1 MRVFSPP
8 YIATLVVTIVTA
20 TSLCVA
26 GRRHGGTADRP
37 ARWIRP
43 ANAVLAAALLVT
55 SGLWL
60 DTTLGGQPFRAAT
73 SLPFALCDVAAL
85 VAAAALLS
93 RNRLLVEVTYFWGL
107 AGSLQSLLT
116 PDLKVGW
123 PSLQFVEYV
132 VAHAAI
138 VCAALFL
145 VVGQRLVPRRGAVVR
160 TWVITL
166 GYSAVVGAIDAVTGG
181 DYMYLRRVPGEWTL
195 LSVLGPWPW
204 YIVSAAAV
212 ALVLFALLDLP
223 FRHGRD
229 RDGPRASVQPVGS
242 WGDGTCRRSTSNV
255 PTGRTDARS
264 PRTVGQS
271 AGAVGAIPLEVGPTE
286 VGPSEARRRVPTLRR
301 RGEPGVS
308 SSRT

>member
-1 MRVFSPP
+1 MRVFSPA
-8 YIATLVVTIVTA
+8 YIATLVVTVVTA
-20 TSLCVA
+20 TALCVA
-26 GRRHGGTADRP
+26 GRRHGGIPDRP

-43 ANAVLAAALLVT
+43 ANALLAAALLVT

-60 DTTLGGQPFRAAT
+60 DTTLGGQPFSAAT
-73 SLPFALCDVAAL
+73 SLPFALCDVAAV
-85 VAAAALLS
+85 VAAAALLT
-93 RNRLLVEVTYFWGL
+93 RNRLLVEVTYFWGI

-123 PSLQFVEYV
+123 PSLEFVEYV

-145 VVGQRLVPRRGAVVR
+145 VVGQRLVPRRRAVVR
-160 TWVITL
+160 TWLITL
-166 GYSAVVGAIDAVTGG
+166 GYSAFVGALDAVTGG
-181 DYMYLRRVPGEWTL
+181 DYMYLRHVPGEWTL

-212 ALVLFALLDLP
+212 ALVLFTVLDLP
-223 FRHGRD
+223 FRNARERD
-229 RDGPRASVQPVGS
+229 DPRASVQPVGS

-255 PTGRTDARS
+255 PTGRTEARS
-264 PRTVGQS
+264 RRTVGQS
-271 AGAVGAIPLEVGPTE
+271 AGAVGAMPFEA
-286 VGPSEARRRVPTLRR
+286 GPSEARRRVPTLRR

-308 SSRT
+308 SPRT